1 MRVDIVINKNK
12 GLPNGT
18 AAALEQEL
26 SGRLLKQFSDCRVFV
41 RLGSQDSLSVLGG
54 DKDAKKEWKP
64 FFRKRGKAQKT
75 GFIEVSLTGL
85 HSTGGRDDRIT
96 NAEERL

>member
-12 GLPNGT
+12 GLPNGA

-54 DKDAKKEWKP
+54 DKDAKKGVETILQETW
-64 FFRKRGKAQKT
+64 
-75 GFIEVSLTGL
+75 ES
-85 HSTGGRDDRIT
+85 
-96 NAEERL
+96 AEDWFY

>member
-54 DKDAKKEWKP
+54 DKDAKKGVETILQETW
-64 FFRKRGKAQKT
+64 
-75 GFIEVSLTGL
+75 ES
-85 HSTGGRDDRIT
+85 
-96 NAEERL
+96 AEDWFY